1 MTPFAWLLGLFLP
14 ACGAIGAQGLPVPPI
29 MDMTT
34 IARPSSPNTAL
45 AGPADFKP
53 TPDLVTPVY
62 PLSAERLYASV
73 RAMAE
78 GEPLVFLAAAYDEQR
93 QVHYVVRSAM
103 LNFPDLVAV
112 QVTATGPES
121 STLLLYSR
129 SVYGYSDLGANRGRL
144 QAWLATLDQRLGS
157 NSGR

>member
-14 ACGAIGAQGLPVPPI
+14 ACGAIGAQGLPVPSM
-29 MDMTT
+29 MDMAA
-34 IARPSSPNTAL
+34 IERPSSPNTAL

-53 TPDLVTPVY
+53 TPDLVTRVY
-62 PLSAERLYASV
+62 PLSAERLYTSV

-78 GEPLVFLAAAYDEQR
+78 AEPQVFLAAAYDEQR

-103 LNFPDLVAV
+103 LNFPDLVTV
-112 QVTATGPES
+112 QVRATGPES
-121 STLLLYSR
+121 STLVLYSR
-129 SVYGYSDLGANRGRL
+129 SVYGYSDFGANRGRV
-144 QAWLATLDQRLGS
+144 QAWLSSLDQRLGS